1 MILAIS
7 AALPLTSIA
16 TQSSGPR
23 LDANTS
29 NASGVV
35 FTLPA
40 DRDTPPSWIATSQ
53 KLRWISNPTALTLPP
68 PTRHE

>member
-1 MILAIS
+1 MIRAIS

-16 TQSSGPR
+16 TQSSLER
-23 LDANTS
+23 LDANTP

-40 DRDTPPSWIATSQ
+40 DVVSPFS
-53 KLRWISNPTALTLPP
+53 
-68 PTRHE
+68 